1 MMNEFGTPM
10 SDAEISMAP
19 PGAIKPHERMMA
31 ESGVEMDWVELAIA
45 GASAVAGYI
54 GANKAANAA
63 EDQADAHN
71 DAAKRKLQYDTDY
84 WDATKDKIIADRAW
98 YVEGNQIKQ
107 RNELKL
113 AAWKDATAADL
124 YNQKLQIRNAE
135 QNSLDTQYAK
145 SEEIYDKQLGF
156 NALSGINA
164 VKSEERQLQEI
175 HAESAFDMQKQRLE
189 YLQAE
194 GTMRARGVSGRSA
207 GKSHQAIAANLGQ
220 QVAMLNESLESAGR
234 NTRAMIEE
242 IKVDKYSADL
252 AAYASKM
259 LDPGEL
265 PMPIVPYA
273 TPIAEYQ
280 DPRALSEY
288 DFGPKPV
295 LGAMAN
301 PSAAANQVWGAAIPG
316 IASHAGTA
324 FGAFADMKGWTG

>member
-1 MMNEFGTPM
+1 MMMNDFGTPM
-10 SDAEISMAP
+10 SDAEMSMAP
-19 PGAIKPHERMMA
+19 PGAIKPHEQMMA
-31 ESGVEMDWVELAIA
+31 ESGLENNFWQAAAFV
-45 GASAVAGYI
+45 ASTALGIY

-63 EDQADAHN
+63 EDQADAQN
-71 DAAKRKLQYDTDY
+71 DAAKRRLEYDTDY
-84 WDATKDKIIADRAW
+84 WEAQKEKIISDREW
-98 YVEGNQIKQ
+98 DVEGNQVKS
-107 RNELKL
+107 RNEQEL
-113 AAWKDATAADL
+113 ANWKDATNADL
-124 YNQKLQIRNAE
+124 YNRQLQIRNSE

-145 SEEIYDKQLGF
+145 SEEIYAKQLGF

-194 GTMRARGVSGRSA
+194 GTMRARGVSGRSS
-207 GKSHQAIAANLGQ
+207 GKSHQAIAANFGQ
-220 QVAMLNESLESAGR
+220 QVAILNESLESAGR

-242 IKVDKYSADL
+242 IKGDKFSADL
-252 AAYASKM
+252 AAYATKM

-273 TPIAEYQ
+273 TPVAEFQ
-280 DPRALSEY
+280 DPRALGEY

-301 PSAAANQVWGAAIPG
+301 PSAAASQVWGAAIPG
-316 IASHAGTA
+316 IASNAA
-324 FGAFADMKGWTG
+324 NFAVNAWG